1 LSKPESVT
9 VYCSS
14 SETLHADYYRAASAL
29 GAGLAERGL
38 RLVYGG
44 GKVGMMGAI
53 ARACRDAGGTVT
65 GVITERLRD
74 AEQLDEENQEVLVV
88 GTMRERKAILES
100 RADAIIVLP
109 GGLGTMEEFF
119 EILVGRLLGEHDKP
133 IALVNLDDPGSPGRF
148 FDPLVSLIEHMVA
161 GGFAKP
167 GVKALFHLSE
177 TVEDALEWLARE
189 PVPLGAHERNGL
201 LPSAKGS

>member
-1 LSKPESVT
+1 MTLPKSVT

-14 SETLHADYYRAASAL
+14 SEDLHAEYYDAARTL
-29 GAGLAERGL
+29 GAGLAKKSL

-53 ARACRDAGGTVT
+53 ARSCREAGGTVT

-74 AEQLDEENQEVLVV
+74 AEQLDTENHEVLVV
-88 GTMRERKAILES
+88 RTMRERKALLES
-100 RADAIIVLP
+100 RGDAIVVMP

-133 IALVNLDDPGSPGRF
+133 IAVLNLDDPGSPGRF
-148 FDPLVSLIEHMVA
+148 FDPLVSLIEHMIA
-161 GGFAKP
+161 GRFAKP
-167 GVKALFHLSE
+167 GVRSLFHLSE
-177 TVEDALEWLARE
+177 TVEDALSWLARAPAVLTE
-189 PVPLGAHERNGL
+189 AERNGL
-201 LPSAKGS
+201 LPSARSR